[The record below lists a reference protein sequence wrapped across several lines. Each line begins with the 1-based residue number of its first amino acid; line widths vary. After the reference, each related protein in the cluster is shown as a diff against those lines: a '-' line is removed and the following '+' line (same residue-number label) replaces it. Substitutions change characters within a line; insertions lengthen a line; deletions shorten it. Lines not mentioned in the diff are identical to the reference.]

1 MKLPYDVET
10 NVEGSERCHRR
21 VDLIFAPVNVYWC
34 AVVGW
39 WVDILSNVA

>member
-1 MKLPYDVET
+1 MQLPDPRSGEDSPD
-10 NVEGSERCHRR
+10 NHGERRTRIHRR

-39 WVDILSNVA
+39 